1 MFVAVISP
9 LRSGS
14 HVTSRQTIMVNF
26 TAIWATGRTAISVV
40 TSRII
45 ALGMAL
51 TIQMVDFRS
60 DLYAYLVGLCPTTLS
75 SPTVRTTRCLMIEE

>member
-1 MFVAVISP
+1 
-9 LRSGS
+9 
-14 HVTSRQTIMVNF
+14 MVNF
-26 TAIWATGRTAISVV
+26 TAIWATARTAISVV

-60 DLYAYLVGLCPTTLS
+60 DLYAYLMGLCPTTLS
-75 SPTVRTTRCLMIEE
+75 SPTVRTTRCLMQDA